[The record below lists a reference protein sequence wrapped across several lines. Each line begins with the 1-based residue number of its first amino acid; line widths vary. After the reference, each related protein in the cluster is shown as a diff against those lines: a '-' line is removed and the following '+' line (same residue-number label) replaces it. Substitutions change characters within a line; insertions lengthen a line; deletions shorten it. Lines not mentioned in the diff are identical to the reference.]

1 MLCFRK
7 FLVAKK
13 FIDKRGVLSV
23 FTRQKIFV
31 SQCRKVFVGESFSV
45 SFISSIEK
53 VY

>member
-7 FLVAKK
+7 ILVAKK
-13 FIDKRGVLSV
+13 LIDKRGVVSV

-31 SQCRKVFVGESFSV
+31 SQCRKFIVGESFSV
-45 SFISSIEK
+45 SFNSNTEK